1 MDPIT
6 ILGISLACIVAGEAA
21 LTKMYVVVSRRLR
34 QRERERASSLVSDTM

>member
-21 LTKMYVVVSRRLR
+21 LTKIYVVVSTRLR
-34 QRERERASSLVSDTM
+34 RREQERASSLVSDTM